1 MESVKYVIF
10 LLRDAGYYVKMMVA
24 WYFATALA
32 ARWDEI
38 LPYMGNGK
46 LDPWTRGRA
55 IQKACESRRITPER
69 KELLRKLRF

>member
-1 MESVKYVIF
+1 MESVKYELF

-38 LPYMGNGK
+38 IEN
-46 LDPWTRGRA
+46 RA
-55 IQKACESRRITPER
+55 ALFP
-69 KELLRKLRF
+69 